1 MFRFHRISWNHKE
14 TRTCYRK
21 DVYPLPY
28 RYLQIQKLITS
39 LYHWYLHF
47 AEHTEQAEQ
56 TEQLNYLSYLV
67 MLLWR
72 QLFSAT
78 IGSHMRP

>member
-1 MFRFHRISWNHKE
+1 MLRRSWQSGNCKSRN
-14 TRTCYRK
+14 TRNG
-21 DVYPLPY
+21 
-28 RYLQIQKLITS
+28 
-39 LYHWYLHF
+39 
-47 AEHTEQAEQ
+47 TEQAEQ
-56 TEQLNYLSYLV
+56 TEKLNIVSYLV